1 MTLVDTSVWV
11 NHLRHDNRA
20 LVDLLRDDQ
29 VACHSFVVG
38 ELACGHLRN
47 QREILSLLAALPQA
61 DALEHDEAL
70 AFLATHG
77 LPGTGLGWIDVHL
90 LASAMLAGTT
100 LWTLDGSL
108 RRAAQKLHVAY

>member
-1 MTLVDTSVWV
+1 MTLVDTSVWLD
-11 NHLRHDNRA
+11 HLRHRNGA
-20 LVDLLRDDQ
+20 LVDLLGDDQ

-47 QREILSLLAALPQA
+47 RREILSLLAALPQA
-61 DALEHDEAL
+61 DVVEHDEAL

-77 LPGTGLGWIDVHL
+77 LPGMGLGWIDVHV
-90 LASAMLAGTT
+90 LASAVLAGTT

-108 RRAAQKLHVAY
+108 RRAAQRLRVAY